1 MPRRASSATQKNTT
15 RGQDSRYDA
24 HLDATLRALG
34 SNDEMEFR
42 ARRLV
47 GDLAVAL
54 AGAELMERTPQSLAE
69 AWFASRLA
77 GDHGGLYGTLAP
89 GVDAAGIVERAAVA
103 A

>member
-1 MPRRASSATQKNTT
+1 MR
-15 RGQDSRYDA
+15 
-24 HLDATLRALG
+24 
-34 SNDEMEFR
+34 
-42 ARRLV
+42 
-47 GDLAVAL
+47 
-54 AGAELMERTPQSLAE
+54 ERTPQSLAE